1 MQGVGEGGGQE
12 PAPHELAGDAHVPV
26 PLDLVGDPGEDAEVR
41 DGGHRRG
48 GATIVRGMT
57 VSGLPSRRRS
67 TGRDAGGRRRYAIPA
82 DGEAVPLC
90 GTVRQTARVDTYTHG
105 HAEPVLQSHRWRTA
119 ENSAG
124 YLLPSLRPGLDL
136 LDVGCGPGTITV
148 DLAAR
153 VAPGR
158 VVGIDV
164 SADPLAEARAA
175 AAAPGWTS
183 TFAVGDVYA
192 LAADDDSFD
201 VVHAHQVLQHL
212 TDPVAALRE
221 MARVCRP
228 GGVIAVRDV
237 DYGAFVTFPAD
248 EGLDRWLDLYYAV
261 ARRNGAE
268 PDAGRRL
275 LSWAH
280 AAGLRDVIATTS
292 SCATPRRP
300 SGEWWG
306 DSWAGRAT
314 SSPSPSRRWP
324 TGWPRR
330 PSSRRSRPPGC
341 AGATP
346 TTAGSACCTANCSSA
361 SDPSGRFRW
370 PIQCRTSARTQL
382 WRAALA
388 WTAVLTYCA
397 RPGAISS

>member
-1 MQGVGEGGGQE
+1 MQ
-12 PAPHELAGDAHVPV
+12 
-26 PLDLVGDPGEDAEVR
+26 
-41 DGGHRRG
+41 
-48 GATIVRGMT
+48 
-57 VSGLPSRRRS
+57 
-67 TGRDAGGRRRYAIPA
+67 
-82 DGEAVPLC
+82 AVP
-90 GTVRQTARVDTYTHG
+90 VDTYTHG

-164 SADPLAEARAA
+164 SAAPLEEARAA
-175 AAAPGWTS
+175 AAAAGVRVD
-183 TFAVGDVYA
+183 FAVGDVYA
-192 LAADDDSFD
+192 LEAADGSFD

-228 GGVIAVRDV
+228 GGVVAVRDV

-248 EGLDRWLDLYYAV
+248 PGLDRWLDLYHQV

-275 LSWAH
+275 VSWAR
-280 AAGLRDVIATTS
+280 AAGLRDVVATAGTYCYAS
-292 SCATPRRP
+292 PAER
-300 SGEWWG
+300 EWWG
-306 DSWAGRAT
+306 RSWAGRAT
-314 SSPSPSRRWP
+314 ASSFAEQAVAY
-324 TGWPRR
+324 GL
-330 PSSRRSRPPGC
+330 
-341 AGATP
+341 A
-346 TTAGSACCTANCSSA
+346 TTAELEEIAAA
-361 SDPSGRFRW
+361 WLRW
-370 PIQCRTSARTQL
+370 
-382 WRAALA
+382 AAADDGWLGMLHGE
-388 WTAVLTYCA
+388 VLI
-397 RPGAISS
+397 RV